1 LLHGRFIDG
10 TLRNMLSPLLP
21 VSGPSLFVAPC
32 DASQALLTQPA
43 LSLWRLRNQ
52 HKVAI
57 VIAKKPVAA
66 IYAAMPEINEVIMA
80 PEHFTGRD
88 GVPKLLSRLKKYS
101 FEESY
106 LLCNRF
112 SARALTIALTIK
124 HRHPFKKISVANNI
138 FGHRS
143 EDYAAL
149 LLNLNSVAEVPINLP
164 VPTLRADGEQQRK
177 VLKQCGIEGE
187 LFGTAGQLSKLRCD
201 FPIFVVQ
208 LANAPNAVNLG
219 EQILSLCLK
228 RWTNAHVA
236 IIKVNEINLYSNSK
250 GLQTSK
256 NLSDLTF
263 TGKLALISLAAAVIT
278 DETLL
283 VQLSDAFCTPVVC
296 LETDSTQ
303 RVPRWPSHQGRFAQS
318 SIAQEEILQS
328 MEKVLRFDR
337 LHQALSKTI

>member
-1 LLHGRFIDG
+1 MLLR
-10 TLRNMLSPLLP
+10 PLP
-21 VSGPSLFVAPC
+21 VSGPTLFIAPC

-43 LSLWRLRNQ
+43 LSLWRLRNR
-52 HKVAI
+52 HKLAI
-57 VIAKKPVAA
+57 AIAKKPVVA
-66 IYAAMPEINEVIMA
+66 IYAAMPEVNEVILA
-80 PEHFTGRD
+80 PDQLTGQD
-88 GVPKLLSRLKKYS
+88 GLFNLLSRLKKYS
-101 FEESY
+101 FEESF

-112 SARALTIALTIK
+112 SARALTIALTIE
-124 HRHPFKKISVANNI
+124 HRHPFKKISTANNI

-149 LLNLNSVAEVPINLP
+149 LLNLNSAAEVPINLP
-164 VPTLRADGEQQRK
+164 VPALRADGEQQHK

-208 LANAPNAVNLG
+208 LASTPNATNLS

-228 RWTNAHVA
+228 RWTNAKVA
-236 IIKVNEINLYSNSK
+236 IIKNKEIGLYSNSK
-250 GLQTSK
+250 GLQTIK
-256 NLSDLTF
+256 QLSDLTF
-263 TGKLALISLAAAVIT
+263 NSKLALISLAAAVIT

-283 VQLSDAFCTPVVC
+283 VQLSDAFTTPVVC

-303 RVPRWPSHQGRFAQS
+303 RLPRWPSHQGRFAQS
-318 SIAQEEILQS
+318 SVAQDEILQS

-337 LHQALSKTI
+337 LHQSLSKTI